1 MEGGDKEKK
10 RTNRQ
15 QSNRNLTKKKKGTRS
30 RLARHVWADE
40 RLAAIQ
46 QGAQKDE
53 RLTGVSGD
61 SGDSEES
68 RDVPERERQ
77 VELTTTTR
85 DERGGGSD
93 KEIEKQQVEAQI
105 AGSGGW
111 GGEGV
116 EGVEGLGAVATG
128 GE

>member
-1 MEGGDKEKK
+1 MFGCLAGQISANGEWGMEGGDKEKK

-68 RDVPERERQ
+68 RDVPESGKWN
-77 VELTTTTR
+77 L
-85 DERGGGSD
+85 
-93 KEIEKQQVEAQI
+93 QQPQGTSV
-105 AGSGGW
+105 
-111 GGEGV
+111 V
-116 EGVEGLGAVATG
+116 VAAIRR
-128 GE
+128 

>member
-1 MEGGDKEKK
+1 MGDGGGDKEKK

-46 QGAQKDE
+46 QGAQRDE

-105 AGSGGW
+105 AG
-111 GGEGV
+111 ERR
-116 EGVEGLGAVATG
+116 LGRRRG
-128 GE
+128 R

>member
-1 MEGGDKEKK
+1 M
-10 RTNRQ
+10 
-15 QSNRNLTKKKKGTRS
+15 
-30 RLARHVWADE
+30 
-40 RLAAIQ
+40 
-46 QGAQKDE
+46 
-53 RLTGVSGD
+53 
-61 SGDSEES
+61 
-68 RDVPERERQ
+68 
-77 VELTTTTR
+77 ELTTTTR